1 MRTNNNGLT
10 RKLKLTVLIG
20 SASLVIF
27 GVVKG
32 IFAAKDFVDSVKT
45 AARNYPLL
53 EHRIDTLET
62 VVAMEQASQ
71 GVILCAILKNLY
83 PETADTIIED
93 AERMKKVVK
102 DTLERQKAMR
112 NNR

>member
-1 MRTNNNGLT
+1 MTFNNNGLT
-10 RKLKLTVLIG
+10 KKLKFVMLIG
-20 SASLVIF
+20 SSSLIIF

-32 IFAAKDFVDSVKT
+32 IFAVEDFVDSVKT
-45 AARNYPLL
+45 ATRNYPTL

-71 GVILCAILKNLY
+71 GVILRAILKNLY
-83 PETADTIIED
+83 PEMADTIIED

-102 DTLERQKAMR
+102 DTLERQKTIR